1 MTTRVQPWTPP
12 RDYVELVEAGA
23 PWDAVRAPAPIGERA
38 LALLGSATGAV
49 IADYAQ
55 MYWLVRPG
63 STRGWRRIR
72 QVQLLG
78 ADHAEITY
86 VGVPPITRTQGPRL
100 HWRVPMGPDRYLTDE
115 DRLREAL
122 IRAVVAELGPGEEVE
137 LG

>member
-23 PWDAVRAPAPIGERA
+23 HWDAVRAPAPIGERA
-38 LALLGSATGAV
+38 LALLGATGAV

-55 MYWLVRPG
+55 LCWLVRPG

-86 VGVPPITRTQGPRL
+86 VGVPPITRTQGPPAR
-100 HWRVPMGPDRYLTDE
+100 RVPMGPDRYLTDE